1 MLKKVFR
8 DNQEHF
14 LEVFSQA
21 SESLQLV
28 FGVEVREVDP
38 RERIYIMVPTL
49 GLTCDAMQSGGQGLP
64 KAGLLILIMWN
75 GDWAPE
81 EVFWG
86 ALSKI
91 GLCVGSEHCVF
102 GEPRELL
109 TQVWVQEGY
118 LKYWQMSD
126 NDPAC
131 FEFLCG
137 RQACTETSKW
147 RFCSESN
154 RVLRPF
160 PPLSVEAAREEDL
173 AA

>member
-118 LKYWQMSD
+118 LEYRQVTDSQ
-126 NDPAC
+126 PAHYK
-131 FEFLCG
+131 FLWG
-137 RQACTETSKW
+137 PQDYAETSKW